1 MTIEVITSGL
11 ETSIQD
17 FPGRIGY
24 LEQGFP
30 QSGPMDTW
38 SFRLGNLLVGN
49 DASSA
54 ALECQ
59 YIGPKLKFNENKLV
73 SITGAF
79 MEPKIDGEIIKN
91 YQTYEIKKNQI
102 LSLSFAKNGVRSYIC
117 ISGGINS
124 PLILGSRSTFHQA
137 GIGGVSGGALKDGDF
152 LKIFPSTSENK
163 FFFPEMY
170 HPPIQKK
177 EIMEI
182 EVILGPNDDWI
193 SKEGHSIFFNSL
205 WNLSV
210 KSNRTGLRLEGPD
223 LKFSKKAFNKP
234 IEHGQDPS
242 NILDHGYPFGAINL
256 AGQTPIILVND
267 GPTAGGFINPYTVP
281 SCSFWKLAQAGPRQK
296 IKFKK
301 VSIEKALK
309 LKMNENKICNKKNLK
324 TLSDF

>member
-1 MTIEVITSGL
+1 MTIEVLNSGL

-30 QSGPMDTW
+30 QSGPMDTR
-38 SFRLGNLLVGN
+38 SFRLANLLVGN

-59 YIGPKLKFNENKLV
+59 YIGPKLKFHENKLISV
-73 SITGAF
+73 TGAF
-79 MEPKIDGEIIKN
+79 MEPKINGEVIKN

-102 LSLSFAKNGVRSYIC
+102 LSLSFARNGVRSYIS

-137 GIGGVSGGALKDGDF
+137 GIGGVSGGAIKVGDF
-152 LKIFPSTSENK
+152 LKIFHSKCKNK
-163 FFFPEMY
+163 FFLPEIY
-170 HPPIQKK
+170 HTPIQKK
-177 EIMEI
+177 DVMEI

-205 WNLSV
+205 WILSV
-210 KSNRTGLRLEGPD
+210 KSNRTGLRLEGPE
-223 LKFSKKAFNKP
+223 LKFSKKAFDKP
-234 IEHGQDPS
+234 NEHGQDPS
-242 NILDHGYPFGAINL
+242 NILDHGYPLGAINL

-281 SCSFWKLAQAGPRQK
+281 SSSFWKLAQAEPRQK

-301 VSIEKALK
+301 ITIEEAINNRI
-309 LKMNENKICNKKNLK
+309 NENKLCTKKNLK
-324 TLSDF
+324 ILSNC

>member
-1 MTIEVITSGL
+1 MTIEVLNSGL

-38 SFRLGNLLVGN
+38 SFRIGNLLVGN
-49 DASSA
+49 DQSSA

-59 YIGPKLKFNENKLV
+59 YLGPKLKFHENKFISV
-73 SITGAF
+73 TGAF
-79 MEPKIDGEIIKN
+79 MEPKIDDKKIKN

-102 LSLSFAKNGVRSYIC
+102 LSLSFARDGVRSYIC
-117 ISGGINS
+117 ISGGIDS
-124 PLILGSRSTFHQA
+124 PIILGSRSTFHQA
-137 GIGGVSGGALKDGDF
+137 GIGGISGGALKN
-152 LKIFPSTSENK
+152 KEIIKVFPSKNQK
-163 FFFPEMY
+163 KYFFPEIFC
-170 HPPIQKK
+170 PPIEKK
-177 EIMEI
+177 EVMEI
-182 EVILGPNDDWI
+182 DVILGPNDDWV
-193 SKEGHSIFFNSL
+193 SKNGHDVFFNSL
-205 WNLSV
+205 WRLSV

-223 LKFSKKAFNKP
+223 LDFSKKAYNKP
-234 IEHGQDPS
+234 KEHGQDPS

-281 SCSFWKLAQAGPRQK
+281 SSSFWKLAQAQPRQK

-301 VSIEKALK
+301 ISIEDAQKNKAYENRMCIKNNLK
-309 LKMNENKICNKKNLK
+309 LLNI
-324 TLSDF
+324 